1 MDKQLLDIYTD
12 YLISSFSRA
21 TATGLSELT
30 DGDVSHDKVTRFLSA
45 SDYTSENLWLL
56 VKPEI
61 RRLESDEDGVIIF
74 DDTICEK
81 NYTDENE
88 IICWHFD
95 HSKGRSIKG
104 INLLNCIYNINDI
117 SIPVAFEIIAKD
129 FFRFDEKSGL
139 VKRTSPVTK
148 NELLRNMLGICT
160 HDNKISYKYVL
171 TDIWFSSKENMNF
184 IINDLSKEFIMAIK
198 GNRNCALSP
207 SDRSDGNFVR
217 IDSLNPEPGT
227 TTTVWLKGTDFPVAL
242 TEEVFKNKDG
252 STGVRY
258 LVCSDTTL
266 GYRRIV
272 TIFQRRWKVE
282 EFHKALKSCTS
293 LGKSPTRVPRTQK
306 NHCFASVCAFFKL
319 EQIKMKSNL
328 NHFVVKNKIY
338 IKALKASFGELQKLI
353 NAEA

>member
-1 MDKQLLDIYTD
+1 MDEQLLDIYTD
-12 YLISSFSRA
+12 YLISSFSQV
-21 TATGLSELT
+21 TATGLSKLT
-30 DGDVSHDKVTRFLSA
+30 DGDISHDKVTRFLSA
-45 SDYTSENLWLL
+45 SDYTSKNLWLL

-88 IICWHFD
+88 IICWHYD
-95 HSKGRSIKG
+95 HSKGRSVKG
-104 INLLNCIYNINDI
+104 INILNCLYNINDI

-129 FFRFDEKSGL
+129 FFRFDEESGL

-148 NELLRNMLGICT
+148 NELLRDMLGICT
-160 HDNKISYKYVL
+160 RDNKISYKYVL

-184 IINDLSKEFIMAIK
+184 IIKDLSKEFIMAIK
-198 GNRNCALSP
+198 GNRNCALTP

-227 TTTVWLKGTDFPVAL
+227 ATTVWLKGTDFPVAI
-242 TEEVFKNKDG
+242 TKEVFKNKDG

-258 LVCSDTTL
+258 LACSDTTL

-272 TIFQRRWKVE
+272 TIFRKRWKVE
-282 EFHKALKSCTS
+282 EFHKTLKSNTS
-293 LGKSPTRVPRTQK
+293 LGKSPTRVPRTQN
-306 NHCFASVCAFFKL
+306 NHCFASVYAFFRLEKL
-319 EQIKMKSNL
+319 KMKSNL
-328 NHFVVKNKIY
+328 NHFAIKSKLY
-338 IKALKASFGELQKLI
+338 ISALKASFGELQKLV
-353 NAEA
+353 NSET